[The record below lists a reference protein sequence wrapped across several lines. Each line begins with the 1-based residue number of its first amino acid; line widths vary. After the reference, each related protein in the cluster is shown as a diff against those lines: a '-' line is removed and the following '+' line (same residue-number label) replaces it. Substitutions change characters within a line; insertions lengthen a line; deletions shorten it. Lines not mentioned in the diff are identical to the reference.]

1 LSNQQ
6 VEVNHLLGGRYKI
19 TDVLSRGSMGAVYVA
34 EDTKLLNKRWVIKEM
49 QAMPWM
55 KMGIATE
62 AETLIGL
69 RHPNLPNIVDYIPS
83 NTSQSGYLVMDY
95 IEGET
100 LLDRFIRNE
109 YRLPVES
116 IIAYMIQLC
125 EVLHYLHEQPDP
137 IIHRDLKPANL
148 MIDEHER
155 LILIDFGTART
166 YKDGLTNDTVQ
177 IGTIGFAAPEQFEQT
192 QTDCRTDL
200 YSLGAILYYL
210 LSDGQYYYLM
220 GIPLSEKTRL
230 EQLPMQ
236 LFMII
241 EKLLSHH
248 PDDRYASALDVQLE
262 LQLLQKSMLSDQRK
276 QVHSN
281 KQSTNIDKKLI
292 VLLSLYP
299 GAGSTF
305 TCMGLAAHL
314 RLYGIEHALLEHPAN
329 EPELFHRCNGLADA
343 PYPYMFPLEQITLA
357 HKLQREHC
365 WQSGATVWYPLDP
378 LVKVDEWNAEK
389 QLRLLFEIPESII
402 IVDLSHQWDDPL
414 AQDMIRQ
421 ADEVLIVAGPNR
433 TRLESANAIKR
444 IELIKEWFEYGKNI
458 SIIANHWTSFSY
470 ATYWLDM
477 LRPLHVYRLPE
488 YEINDVL
495 NYEWKGGAYGWESYV
510 YKEQYRSMYDQI
522 LKGIL
527 PEINWR
533 TYMGKQNSKN
543 KWYHHI
549 HRRLQKR

>member
-1 LSNQQ
+1 
-6 VEVNHLLGGRYKI
+6 
-19 TDVLSRGSMGAVYVA
+19 MGAVYVA
-34 EDTKLLNKRWVIKEM
+34 EDTKLLNKQWVIKEM
-49 QAMPWM
+49 LATPWM
-55 KMGIATE
+55 KVGIATE

-95 IEGET
+95 VEGET

-109 YRLPVES
+109 YRLPLES
-116 IIAYMIQLC
+116 IVAYMIQLC

-137 IIHRDLKPANL
+137 IIHRDLKPSNL
-148 MIDEHER
+148 MIDEHDR

-166 YKDGLTNDTVQ
+166 YKAGLTNDTVQ

-220 GIPLSEKTRL
+220 GIPLIEKTRL

-236 LFMII
+236 LFMIV

-248 PDDRYASALDVQLE
+248 PDDRYPSALDVQLE
-262 LQLLQKSMLSDQRK
+262 LQLLQKHMIIDQKK
-276 QVHSN
+276 QAYSN
-281 KQSTNIDKKLI
+281 TQSTSIDKKLI

-305 TCMGLAAHL
+305 TSVGLAAHL
-314 RLYGIEHALLEHPAN
+314 RRYHIDHAFLEHPAN
-329 EPELFHRCNGLADA
+329 EPELFCRCNGFVEA
-343 PYPYMFPLEQITLA
+343 PHPYTFPLEQITRA
-357 HKLQREHC
+357 HKLQRVHS
-365 WQSGATVWYPLDP
+365 WHSGTTVWYPLDP
-378 LVKVDEWNAEK
+378 LVEVDEWNAEK
-389 QLRLLFEIPESII
+389 QLRLLFEIPEPLIL
-402 IVDLSHQWDDPL
+402 VDLSHHWDNQL
-414 AQDMIRQ
+414 VQDMIRQ
-421 ADEVLIVAGPNR
+421 ADEVLVVAGPNR
-433 TRLESANAIKR
+433 TRLESANVVKR
-444 IELIKEWFEYGKNI
+444 IDMIKEWFEYGKSI
-458 SIIANHWTSFSY
+458 SLIANHWTSFSY

-495 NYEWKGGAYGWESYV
+495 NYEWKGGAYGWESYL

-527 PEINWR
+527 PEMNWKSHIGR
-533 TYMGKQNSKN
+533 LNSKN
-543 KWYHHI
+543 KWYQHL
-549 HRRLQKR
+549 HRRLLKR